1 MPNYLMHA
9 FDRSSSSAA
18 CNDTA
23 QTGEKPLTCQTCS
36 KSFANKFN
44 LKRHESIHTGEKPV
58 PYRSDI
64 CLISFRLKHNLKY
77 HKRSHTGEKAYKCET
92 CSRAYARN
100 SELTRHN
107 KEKHNGEVVGVVKEQ
122 HESSHR
128 KDSNKDL
135 TVPLIHSST
144 HHMKRSDEKE
154 LLESKNYIKT
164 EVKYFHKDPAEFS
177 CSESLNMSHFL
188 GSEIFLDHAGE
199 AEGTQSSNSHSKD
212 TDPTLPHI
220 NSHSHNKTSDDGR
233 FQKCKFDSIKTEV
246 LDFDQNWAGFVCPKC
261 TYHNYF
267 LSFETFED
275 HLRVQHSDSHS
286 KDTDAIAPRDI
297 LSSSHRVNLDDGKVK
312 ITKNRFPHAHL
323 SPQHKENSGKTV
335 HRCKNVSGSFTT
347 ESPSVACSGTGH
359 TGEKPLTCQICSK
372 SFASK
377 SSLKRH
383 GKIHTGEKAYQCEIC
398 FKSFRNNYNL
408 KEHRLI
414 HTGEKPHKC
423 ATCSRP
429 FARHSDLKKHFKTFH
444 AAKVLI
450 DMIHV
455 DVIQ

>member
-1 MPNYLMHA
+1 MHA
-9 FDRSSSSAA
+9 FDRSSSTVA

-23 QTGEKPLTCQTCS
+23 HTGEKPLTCQTCS
-36 KSFANKFN
+36 KSFASKSS
-44 LKRHESIHTGEKPV
+44 LKRHERIYTGEKPV
-58 PYRSDI
+58 PYRCEI
-64 CLISFRLKHNLKY
+64 CLISFRLKYNLKY
-77 HKRSHTGEKAYKCET
+77 HKLSHTRENAYKCET
-92 CSRAYARN
+92 CSLAYARN

-107 KEKHNGEVVGVVKEQ
+107 KEKDNGEVVKEK
-122 HESSHR
+122 HASSHR
-128 KDSNKDL
+128 KDPDKDSTL
-135 TVPLIHSST
+135 PHIHSST
-144 HHMKRSDEKE
+144 HHMKSSDEKE
-154 LLESKNYIKT
+154 LLECKNYIKT

-177 CSESLNMSHFL
+177 CSEYMSHFL
-188 GSEIFLDHAGE
+188 GSEIFLGHAGE

-220 NSHSHNKTSDDGR
+220 ISYPHNKTSDGER
-233 FQKCKFDSIKTEV
+233 FHKCKFNSIKTEV
-246 LDFDQNWAGFVCPKC
+246 LDFDQNLAGFVCPKC

-275 HLRVQHSDSHS
+275 HLRVQYSDSHS
-286 KDTDAIAPRDI
+286 KDTDAIVPRDI
-297 LSSSHRVNLDDGKVK
+297 LSSSHRVNSDGEKVK
-312 ITKNRFPHAHL
+312 N
-323 SPQHKENSGKTV
+323 HKKYFKS
-335 HRCKNVSGSFTT
+335 SFTA
-347 ESPSVACSGTGH
+347 ESPSVACNDTAH

-372 SFASK
+372 SFANK

-383 GKIHTGEKAYQCEIC
+383 ERIYTGEKAYQCEIC
-398 FKSFRNNYNL
+398 FKSFRNKYNL